1 LKESTI
7 KGMGWAEM
15 EGAGQAME
23 GAVGAHQ
30 QLEDQGGGEELG
42 AIDLPRTGSPPRL
55 VVVRS

>member
-1 LKESTI
+1 
-7 KGMGWAEM
+7 MGWAEM

-55 VVVRS
+55 VVVRIFEPLT